1 MSLANISR
9 IKHGDQVFAASPGR
23 TLYLGD
29 VVMVVGTPEEL
40 EKMQFLLG
48 EETHQRMDVNA
59 DVLSVDVDVTA
70 ESLTGKRLADMRVWE
85 RYTVVITRIRR
96 QGLEIAP
103 TGNVTLEMG
112 DNIRVVG
119 DKEAVEDFVGPGAWQ
134 PAPGR

>member
-48 EETHQRMDVNA
+48 KDSPPSAWM
-59 DVLSVDVDVTA
+59 S
-70 ESLTGKRLADMRVWE
+70 
-85 RYTVVITRIRR
+85 TRTRR
-96 QGLEIAP
+96 A
-103 TGNVTLEMG
+103 
-112 DNIRVVG
+112 
-119 DKEAVEDFVGPGAWQ
+119 A
-134 PAPGR
+134 GRGRDR